1 MGKELSENETRL
13 NKLEEINHQI
23 YELME
28 TYPENTRERVQPHL
42 AEATECIQKCIKEV
56 EQW

>member
-1 MGKELSENETRL
+1 MENETRIK
-13 NKLEEINHQI
+13 KLEDLNQQI

-28 TYPENTRERVQPHL
+28 TYPEDIRQRVQPHL
-42 AEATECIQKCIKEV
+42 AEATECIQQCIKEV